1 MFRLLEVPGGRVSQ
15 YSAVF
20 ALQRLSELQRHA
32 PVSGRG
38 GATPA
43 ARSFVRT
50 AVLNELCD
58 VATRDA
64 GGLTADAVVSLV
76 AGHLVAGDYDARHVD
91 RINDEVRMD
100 ASHVTSSSA
109 ATRRIASVN
118 FAEIC
123 CAVLK
128 FVFDF
133 S

>member
-32 PVSGRG
+32 PVSGGG

-43 ARSFVRT
+43 AHSFVRT

-109 ATRRIASVN
+109 AGDASYRVG
-118 FAEIC
+118 
-123 CAVLK
+123 
-128 FVFDF
+128 
-133 S
+133 